1 MDEASAQGQGQQNET
16 NNNVVMPVFDLE
28 ARSWAF
34 RSTFGD
40 VPCARCHHVSV
51 VYELMDEASAQGQ
64 GQQNETN
71 NNVVMPVFDLEA
83 RSWAFRS
90 TFGDVPC
97 ARCHHVSVV
106 YGDTLMV
113 HGGYPILSGQQKEL
127 TAEEMSSMQHTM
139 FDVHELSITT
149 LRWRRISTAQSP
161 SLWGHSAVAFNKNVI
176 VFGGVDVVENTETG
190 AVAVWHQEKKL
201 WRWAD
206 FQNLDLKCA
215 MHTAALDGSR
225 MLIFGGVS
233 FKTQKKLRSLYEFN
247 LEFGTWR
254 ELNPRGQMPEGR
266 IGHAVV
272 TFQQNMI
279 VIGGS
284 IEGDSSNGDGSLTS
298 SSARFDRKIYVFNSQ
313 TSDWRSMQ
321 ISVNATGDLGDGR
334 TASPGAASSAQT
346 PGQQRLNPTN
356 AAWSINKSRNQTA
369 DESDWDATAN
379 RVRDTLT
386 RAKAIQQLADTAAD
400 ALNHQQQ
407 YDEQGGQAAQRQEGP
422 QASLQRLQRQAD
434 PNVSF
439 EYHGNGG
446 GQYQQQQDPE
456 TRRMLEH
463 LKRENDTLRKQLE
476 EFRNLSL
483 NQGAVNPYEVPV
495 YNTAAGVVPENES
508 LASPGRSRGHARL
521 EGNSALT
528 ELAPRLNIN
537 VAEPPRAV
545 GGGSSGYMSR
555 SAVSALVN
563 SSLRDQPAST
573 SLAANLRAA
582 ASMDPMS
589 YLTQTPHVAAFQQN
603 ASSFGHAA
611 LPGSYQAPR
620 TYEEL
625 FGRRGGALSS
635 SDPGSF
641 SQHALQ
647 ASIPRNEAM
656 PPVPN
661 SLKPLLS
668 ILTGGMIPGTS
679 IPQQFGASGTQYGQS
694 APQGGYN
701 PSSYGNNGAY
711 YDAGSGGG
719 GYLNA
724 QLHHHKG
731 MIPGTSIPQ
740 QFGGASGAQYGQSAP
755 GGYNPAS
762 YSNNGTYYDAGS
774 SGGGYLNAQLHHNNA
789 SGMIPGTSIP
799 QQFGGASGAQYGQS
813 APGGYNP
820 ASYSNNGTYY
830 DAGSSGGGYLN
841 AQLHHNNA
849 STNNGVPPGQQ
860 QFGAHYSAART
871 QHNASQQALDSSL
884 QYDGHGHAGHV
895 TPRRANTGSL
905 SKLVN
910 GQGSMLSLGML
921 Q

>member
-1 MDEASAQGQGQQNET
+1 MLDGHSAVLWQGSIFVWGGKDESPATANRPAQSYYNSTMYMINALDVIQPNSVSVSMYRVPVTSSEGSLGVVHPRGRAYHTSSLYGKHMFVVGGLMDDASAQGGVQQN
-16 NNNVVMPVFDLE
+16 D
-28 ARSWAF
+28 
-34 RSTFGD
+34 
-40 VPCARCHHVSV
+40 
-51 VYELMDEASAQGQ
+51 
-64 GQQNETN
+64 TN

-284 IEGDSSNGDGSLTS
+284 VEGDSNHGDGSLTS
-298 SSARFDRKIYVFNSQ
+298 STARFDRKIYVFNSH

-321 ISVNATGDLGDGR
+321 ISVNSSGDLGDGR
-334 TASPGAASSAQT
+334 SGSPGAVSST

-369 DESDWDATAN
+369 DDSDWDATAN

-400 ALNHQQQ
+400 ALNNQQ
-407 YDEQGGQAAQRQEGP
+407 YDDQGSNGGQQRQDQGP

-434 PNVSF
+434 PNVSY
-439 EYHGNGG
+439 EYGGGGGG
-446 GQYQQQQDPE
+446 GQHQQQDPE
-456 TRRMLEH
+456 ARRMLEH
-463 LKRENDTLRKQLE
+463 LKRENDTLRKQLD
-476 EFRNLSL
+476 EFRSMSL
-483 NQGAVNPYEVPV
+483 NQGSINPYEVPV
-495 YNTAAGVVPENES
+495 YNTASGVVPENES

-521 EGNSALT
+521 EGNAALT

-555 SAVSALVN
+555 SAISALVN

-603 ASSFGHAA
+603 TSSFGHAA

-625 FGRRGGALSS
+625 FGRRGGAMSS

-641 SQHALQ
+641 SQSGLQ
-647 ASIPRNEAM
+647 ASMPRHEAM

-661 SLKPLLS
+661 SLKPLLA

-679 IPQQFGASGTQYGQS
+679 IPGQFGAQSGPYSQFHPPQAYAPAQS
-694 APQGGYN
+694 GGY
-701 PSSYGNNGAY
+701 
-711 YDAGSGGG
+711 DGSG
-719 GYLNA
+719 GYLNPP
-724 QLHHHKG
+724 
-731 MIPGTSIPQ
+731 M
-740 QFGGASGAQYGQSAP
+740 SAP
-755 GGYNPAS
+755 
-762 YSNNGTYYDAGS
+762 
-774 SGGGYLNAQLHHNNA
+774 
-789 SGMIPGTSIP
+789 
-799 QQFGGASGAQYGQS
+799 
-813 APGGYNP
+813 PGG
-820 ASYSNNGTYY
+820 
-830 DAGSSGGGYLN
+830 
-841 AQLHHNNA
+841 
-849 STNNGVPPGQQ
+849 VPVQQ
-860 QFGAHYSAART
+860 PQFGAHYSAARA
-871 QHNASQQALDSSL
+871 QHNASQQALDSAL
-884 QYDGHGHAGHV
+884 QHEGRTNAAA
-895 TPRRANTGSL
+895 TPRRANNNGSSL